1 MDLQTILQFLA
12 TLFGFFLLAFW
23 VSLALWTYR
32 DISSRSTD
40 SLVRTLAVLL
50 VAVFNL
56 PGLFLYFI
64 LRPKETIA
72 ETYERSL
79 EEEALLQEIEE
90 RDSCPVCKQPVRE
103 DYLVCPNCHTQL
115 KKSCSNC
122 GRLLLLRWDLCPYCG
137 TPSPTPSLSPTPVMA
152 EEAGKRTR
160 S

>member
-1 MDLQTILQFLA
+1 MDLTTILQLFA
-12 TLFGFFLLAFW
+12 ALFGFFLLAFW

-32 DISSRSTD
+32 DISSRSSD
-40 SLVRTLAVLL
+40 SLVRTMAVLL
-50 VAVFNL
+50 VAVLNL

-64 LRPKETIA
+64 LRPKETIVEA
-72 ETYERSL
+72 YERSL
-79 EEEALLQEIEE
+79 EEEALLQDIEE

-122 GRLLLLRWDLCPYCG
+122 SRLLLLQWDICPYCG
-137 TPSPTPSLSPTPVMA
+137 TPSPTQRLAAPLVA